1 MVKNLPTIERSTKIR
16 FGKHA
21 SDDQAEN
28 TVVFNASDSVINAIN
43 EGSIYM
49 APLRV
54 AELAGSNLVGYSA
67 TTKEVVDSGVATELL
82 GGVTLDSAALQGNV
96 VSNSIPH
103 FANITTA
110 FTTEHGSNVGISN
123 TSPTHML
130 SVGDRI
136 FMSDTGAEAIKVEGN
151 VRANRFFSGS
161 SVFIDENSTNKIQVS
176 GTIKTGTL
184 HADNIGI
191 ANTSPTHALS
201 LGNEGQLRLNVPT
214 ESIYA
219 LETVGNV
226 SAQNYIGDGGLLSNV
241 TLQTVTDKSNVTS
254 NTIHLTNPT
263 TSLKAYSNVIVDGR
277 LDVDAVTAGTV
288 SSNIIG
294 DNVNVNTITTSVV
307 SLNSISPGDLLVGP
321 SSGTVLAKLAAYAPV
336 AGSTVP
342 ANMSAN
348 SSGGNTASSSDSS
361 ANAYKAFDGSD
372 STNYVSPGVPSTYS
386 YSSPFGYT
394 GSNSLG
400 GVNGEWVKIQL
411 SSAITP
417 TSVFVKARP
426 DNSSPDWA
434 VRPNSWR
441 ILGSNDGTNWTQ
453 LHSSTTLVDSTNG
466 TTESFTNTT
475 AYSYLAIVV
484 TNINDPGSND
494 AKWTLSRLSF
504 TSSQSGPTEK
514 FLRSSAAGVSWDEV
528 SSTLQTITDGGA
540 STNNEISFTNGVT
553 SLTASGNVVVSG
565 NVTTGTPIAIA
576 SGGTGLNSFTENDLL
591 LGPSSGDALAKLSA
605 YTGPSSITAPPS
617 GMSSTTQTIGGIQYT
632 SSASTTGS
640 GTATNNAFDHDN
652 TTIWR
657 SANDP
662 GESYASMDGYYGGSS
677 TTGSYSGAWIQLYRA
692 TAIAPTSIQ
701 IIPSQTTSIPA
712 PNVWKV
718 FGSTN
723 GSSWTEIHSS
733 STAVAWNSGNG
744 HTATISGSAAYNYF
758 RLAVQQSTMTSSMGT
773 IAVSEVRF
781 SAPGTGPTEKFL
793 RSSAAGV
800 SWDEVSSTLQTI
812 TDGGASTNNEI
823 SFTNGVTSLTASGNV
838 VATGNV
844 TASIFKS
851 TTLTSGKIPYA
862 NNDHE
867 LIDSPLSYDTATSN
881 IVVSTGLYV
890 TGRFHAQGPATFQD
904 SSIHTISDP
913 IIEIGNANAMDNIDM
928 GIIMTRPTANIA
940 AGYRG
945 VQKEYTIAYTLS
957 DPDDS
962 DIVPTN
968 ATSDGYITAN
978 IWGNVLSGNVTTTGK
993 MTAGTL
999 HGDGS
1004 AITNLDPD
1012 NLSSQVLLA
1021 KGGTGLTSIGKNE
1034 LLLGPASGTTL
1045 QTLSPYSPA
1054 GTTIEYPTSAL
1065 SSSANSGETIAGI
1078 TYTTTASSNQYGQI
1092 WKAFDKTTPGQNT
1105 FWHSDENVYN
1115 GTSGAY
1121 TGSKSL
1127 GSVSGEWIK
1136 LQFSTGIAPTSVNI
1150 TGRTSYDNQA
1160 PDSWEILGSN
1170 DDISWTSLL
1179 SSTVH
1184 ATYNGGSGHTVSI
1197 SGASNYTY
1205 LALVT
1210 KSTGGNTA
1218 VVISELRFFASSANL
1233 SKKFL
1238 RSSGTGIAWDDVS
1251 SDLQTITDGG
1261 ATTTHTVAFNN
1272 TTTGLT
1278 SAGDITIAD
1287 TKQIDYAGDVLLKS
1301 SAGTVASL
1309 KVDNAI
1315 KLDPAYASP
1324 SNNVLS
1330 FNTTTGEIY
1339 DSGGQGGSTLDNIH
1353 EEDANVAIGPSAAS
1367 ANLTV
1372 NTYGS
1377 NVLTVSGNVSAD
1389 NITIGGLNIAAS
1401 PFGLDD
1407 TVSSAVGSN
1416 VTSNVITVGGLVTS
1430 GNVDASNITISG
1442 NTTSQNIKL
1451 TNTDISA
1458 SISSG
1463 TITIDARE
1471 KSYGTAPLVVST
1483 TDVSNLVFSNL
1494 ITGAQIVVPILA
1506 SGGDIKISK
1515 ELTNVNFY
1523 AMTTDVS
1530 ITQDKHALMT
1540 LSNLYGNIYM
1550 NAIGFA

>member
-21 SDDQAEN
+21 TDDQAEN
-28 TVVFNASDSVINAIN
+28 TVVFNASNSVINAVN

-54 AELAGSNLVGYSA
+54 AELAGSNLMGYSA

-82 GGVTLDSAALQGNV
+82 GGVTLDSAAVQGNV

-110 FTTEHGSNVGISN
+110 FTTDHGSNVGISN

-136 FMSDTGAEAIKVEGN
+136 FMSNTGSEAIKVEGN
-151 VRANRFFSGS
+151 VQANKFFTGS
-161 SVFIDENSTNKIQVS
+161 SVTIDQNATNKIQVS

-226 SAQNYIGDGGLLSNV
+226 SAQNYIGDGGLLSNI

-263 TSLKAYSNVIVDGR
+263 TSLKAYSNVIIDGR
-277 LDVDAVTAGTV
+277 LDVGSNLYVEDTAADVLNVTGNVNVSNYVKTNKLEVSSLEVDAVTAGTV
-288 SSNIIG
+288 SSNIVG
-294 DNVNVNTITTSVV
+294 NNVNVITVTANVIADNVSATTIT
-307 SLNSISPGDLLVGP
+307 GDG
-321 SSGTVLAKLAAYAPV
+321 
-336 AGSTVP
+336 
-342 ANMSAN
+342 
-348 SSGGNTASSSDSS
+348 
-361 ANAYKAFDGSD
+361 
-372 STNYVSPGVPSTYS
+372 
-386 YSSPFGYT
+386 
-394 GSNSLG
+394 
-400 GVNGEWVKIQL
+400 
-411 SSAITP
+411 SAITNLDP
-417 TSVFVKARP
+417 DNLSSQVLLAKGGTGLTSVAR
-426 DNSSPDWA
+426 NELL
-434 VRPNSWR
+434 
-441 ILGSNDGTNWTQ
+441 LGPASGDA
-453 LHSSTTLVDSTNG
+453 LIALPPY
-466 TTESFTNTT
+466 NT
-475 AYSYLAIVV
+475 
-484 TNINDPGSND
+484 D
-494 AKWTLSRLSF
+494 ATK
-504 TSSQSGPTEK
+504 K
-514 FLRSSAAGVSWDEV
+514 FLRSNDSGVEWDDV
-528 SSTLQTITDGGA
+528 SSTLQAITTGGA
-540 STNNEISFTNGVT
+540 
-553 SLTASGNVVVSG
+553 
-565 NVTTGTPIAIA
+565 
-576 SGGTGLNSFTENDLL
+576 
-591 LGPSSGDALAKLSA
+591 
-605 YTGPSSITAPPS
+605 
-617 GMSSTTQTIGGIQYT
+617 
-632 SSASTTGS
+632 
-640 GTATNNAFDHDN
+640 
-652 TTIWR
+652 
-657 SANDP
+657 
-662 GESYASMDGYYGGSS
+662 
-677 TTGSYSGAWIQLYRA
+677 
-692 TAIAPTSIQ
+692 
-701 IIPSQTTSIPA
+701 TTS
-712 PNVWKV
+712 
-718 FGSTN
+718 
-723 GSSWTEIHSS
+723 
-733 STAVAWNSGNG
+733 
-744 HTATISGSAAYNYF
+744 
-758 RLAVQQSTMTSSMGT
+758 
-773 IAVSEVRF
+773 
-781 SAPGTGPTEKFL
+781 
-793 RSSAAGV
+793 
-800 SWDEVSSTLQTI
+800 DEV
-812 TDGGASTNNEI
+812 

-867 LIDSPLSYDTATSN
+867 LIDSPLSYDTTTSN

-890 TGRFHAQGPATFQD
+890 TGRFHAQGGATFQD
-904 SSIHTISDP
+904 SAIHTISDP

-1004 AITNLDPD
+1004 AITNLDAEKITTG
-1012 NLSSQVLLA
+1012 VLDVDHGGTNIASYTAGDLLYATGSTTLA
-1021 KGGTGLTSIGKNE
+1021 KLGVDNGKF
-1034 LLLGPASGTTL
+1034 LKSTASAVEWAEVSSTL
-1045 QTLSPYSPA
+1045 QAITSTIGGAS
-1054 GTTIEYPTSAL
+1054 TT
-1065 SSSANSGETIAGI
+1065 ETIA
-1078 TYTTTASSNQYGQI
+1078 
-1092 WKAFDKTTPGQNT
+1092 
-1105 FWHSDENVYN
+1105 
-1115 GTSGAY
+1115 
-1121 TGSKSL
+1121 
-1127 GSVSGEWIK
+1127 
-1136 LQFSTGIAPTSVNI
+1136 
-1150 TGRTSYDNQA
+1150 
-1160 PDSWEILGSN
+1160 
-1170 DDISWTSLL
+1170 
-1179 SSTVH
+1179 
-1184 ATYNGGSGHTVSI
+1184 
-1197 SGASNYTY
+1197 
-1205 LALVT
+1205 
-1210 KSTGGNTA
+1210 
-1218 VVISELRFFASSANL
+1218 
-1233 SKKFL
+1233 
-1238 RSSGTGIAWDDVS
+1238 
-1251 SDLQTITDGG
+1251 
-1261 ATTTHTVAFNN
+1261 FNN
-1272 TTTGLT
+1272 ATTGLT
-1278 SAGDITIAD
+1278 SAGDIDIAA
-1287 TKQIDYAGDVLLKS
+1287 TKQINYAGDVLLKS

-1315 KLDPAYASP
+1315 KLDPAYATS
-1324 SNNVLS
+1324 SKNVLS
-1330 FNTTTGEIY
+1330 IDISTGEIF
-1339 DSGGQGGSTLDNIH
+1339 DSGGQGGSSLANII
-1353 EEDANVAIGPSAAS
+1353 EEGANVAIGPSAAS

-1389 NITIGGLNIAAS
+1389 SITIGNLNVAAS
-1401 PFGLDD
+1401 PFALDD
-1407 TVSSAVGSN
+1407 VVSVNTGAN
-1416 VTSNVITVGGLVTS
+1416 VTANVLTLGGLVTS

-1458 SISSG
+1458 TISSG

-1506 SGGDIKISK
+1506 SGGDINISK

>member
-21 SDDQAEN
+21 TDDQAEN
-28 TVVFNASDSVINAIN
+28 TVVFNASDSVINAVN

-54 AELAGSNLVGYSA
+54 AELAGSNLMGYSA

-96 VSNSIPH
+96 VSNSTPH

-110 FTTEHGSNVGISN
+110 FTTDHGSNVGISN
-123 TSPTHML
+123 TAPTHML
-130 SVGDRI
+130 SIGDKI
-136 FMSDTGAEAIKVEGN
+136 FMSNTGTEVIKVEGN
-151 VRANRFFSGS
+151 VQANKFFTGS
-161 SVFIDENSTNKIQVS
+161 SVTIDQNATNKIQVS

-201 LGNEGQLRLNVPT
+201 IGNEGQLRLNVPT
-214 ESIYA
+214 GSIYA

-263 TSLKAYSNVIVDGR
+263 TSLKAYSNVIVDGT
-277 LDVDAVTAGTV
+277 LDVGSNLYVNDTAENVLNVTGNVNVSNYLKTNKLEVTSLEVDAVTAGTV
-288 SSNIIG
+288 SSNIVG
-294 DNVNVNTITTSVV
+294 NNVNVITV
-307 SLNSISPGDLLVGP
+307 
-321 SSGTVLAKLAAYAPV
+321 
-336 AGSTVP
+336 
-342 ANMSAN
+342 
-348 SSGGNTASSSDSS
+348 TA
-361 ANAYKAFDGSD
+361 
-372 STNYVSPGVPSTYS
+372 
-386 YSSPFGYT
+386 
-394 GSNSLG
+394 
-400 GVNGEWVKIQL
+400 
-411 SSAITP
+411 
-417 TSVFVKARP
+417 
-426 DNSSPDWA
+426 
-434 VRPNSWR
+434 
-441 ILGSNDGTNWTQ
+441 
-453 LHSSTTLVDSTNG
+453 
-466 TTESFTNTT
+466 
-475 AYSYLAIVV
+475 
-484 TNINDPGSND
+484 
-494 AKWTLSRLSF
+494 
-504 TSSQSGPTEK
+504 
-514 FLRSSAAGVSWDEV
+514 
-528 SSTLQTITDGGA
+528 
-540 STNNEISFTNGVT
+540 
-553 SLTASGNVVVSG
+553 NVV
-565 NVTTGTPIAIA
+565 A
-576 SGGTGLNSFTENDLL
+576 D
-591 LGPSSGDALAKLSA
+591 
-605 YTGPSSITAPPS
+605 
-617 GMSSTTQTIGGIQYT
+617 
-632 SSASTTGS
+632 
-640 GTATNNAFDHDN
+640 
-652 TTIWR
+652 
-657 SANDP
+657 
-662 GESYASMDGYYGGSS
+662 
-677 TTGSYSGAWIQLYRA
+677 
-692 TAIAPTSIQ
+692 
-701 IIPSQTTSIPA
+701 
-712 PNVWKV
+712 
-718 FGSTN
+718 
-723 GSSWTEIHSS
+723 
-733 STAVAWNSGNG
+733 
-744 HTATISGSAAYNYF
+744 
-758 RLAVQQSTMTSSMGT
+758 
-773 IAVSEVRF
+773 
-781 SAPGTGPTEKFL
+781 
-793 RSSAAGV
+793 
-800 SWDEVSSTLQTI
+800 
-812 TDGGASTNNEI
+812 
-823 SFTNGVTSLTASGNV
+823 NV
-838 VATGNV
+838 VAT
-844 TASIFKS
+844 
-851 TTLTSGKIPYA
+851 
-862 NNDHE
+862 
-867 LIDSPLSYDTATSN
+867 N
-881 IVVSTGLYV
+881 I
-890 TGRFHAQGPATFQD
+890 
-904 SSIHTISDP
+904 SSITLNSNVIADNVVATNISSVTLNSNVIADNVSATTI
-913 IIEIGNANAMDNIDM
+913 
-928 GIIMTRPTANIA
+928 T
-940 AGYRG
+940 
-945 VQKEYTIAYTLS
+945 
-957 DPDDS
+957 
-962 DIVPTN
+962 
-968 ATSDGYITAN
+968 
-978 IWGNVLSGNVTTTGK
+978 
-993 MTAGTL
+993 
-999 HGDGS
+999 GDGS

-1021 KGGTGLTSIGKNE
+1021 KGGTGLTSIAQNE
-1034 LLLGPASGTTL
+1034 LLLGPASGTALAKLPPYNTDATKKFLRSNDSGVEWDDVSSTL
-1045 QTLSPYSPA
+1045 QAITTGGATTSDEISFTNGVTSLTASGNVVVTGNVTASTFKSTTLTSGKIPYTNANKELIDGPIGYDSTTNNTFVSSNLYVTGNLNVQGETFFQDSNIHVISDPLIELGNANAIDTIDMGIIMTRPTANVVAGYMGDEKKYVIAYTHSDPHGAHIVPTNATSEQFMTLSVEGGNVLAGNVTTTGKMTAGTLHGDSVSVSGAVTGGTLVGDGSAITVLNPTNLSSQVLLAKGGTGLTSIAQNELLLGPASGTALAKLAPYTPA
-1054 GTTIEYPTSAL
+1054 GTTVEYPTSAL

-1115 GTSGAY
+1115 STSGAY

-1127 GSVSGEWIK
+1127 GGVSGEWIK
-1136 LQFSTGIAPTSVNI
+1136 LQLSTGIAPSSVNI

-1197 SGASNYTY
+1197 SGASAYTY
-1205 LALVT
+1205 LALVV
-1210 KSTGGNTA
+1210 KERGGTGQTA

-1278 SAGDITIAD
+1278 SAGDIDIAA

-1301 SAGTVASL
+1301 SAGAVASL

-1353 EEDANVAIGPSAAS
+1353 EEGSNVAIGPSAAS

-1458 SISSG
+1458 TISSG

-1506 SGGDIKISK
+1506 SGGDINISK